1 MPVETN
7 NLVLYKSERLTDTS
21 DGGGKYSGQVVID
34 GESNNLFPDVSELDR
49 TMGRVS
55 LRKIF
60 AGINNNDTDSLMG
73 STVFVSKNPDDP
85 NVSALLFS
93 TESHVDTRN
102 SAQNRVENYL
112 AKGGQIAGTPLDTL
126 WQGMK
131 IIQVAMFETDVES
144 SVGDTF
150 VLISNEGKPLEY
162 EQYVRITKVET
173 MIATMVINGA
183 LVKYKS
189 ATYSINDPLERDFIG
204 LSAQQWYQ
212 GAKSTTIIRDTLV
225 ADSGNYYASVE
236 LTEDAN
242 VGQFTVQAASIFS
255 QLVPAA
261 QIETPLV
268 DLNASNESIAL
279 VSGNANTITVAYSTT
294 IGTSQNL
301 YIGSSVIP
309 SSVSFTLFGNAIT
322 DQGGLLRQ
330 ADGTQVGTIDYQRG
344 LIQWTS
350 SAGTGSTSLSITFKP
365 AAAPNQ
371 YFQSYAIPVTQNNQ
385 STNWTGVL
393 VPIPAPG
400 SLSVSY
406 MSQGKFY
413 TLKDSGSGQLKG
425 SSDSYGAGT
434 INYVTGS
441 WLVTLG
447 VLPDVDTPIL
457 LLWGTP
463 ISTFER
469 ADLHVLPAKFEF
481 DLQQEA
487 ILAGSVT
494 VTWVLEG
501 VTKTATS
508 NNAGQFTGDATGFI
522 NFALGKGALIPNKLP
537 QKGTVFNFSYQ
548 FGEAKTQDVPAAIP
562 NASQQLAFT
571 VGTGAA
577 LQPNSVM
584 IEVPLTSALGDTITL
599 VVTDN
604 GSGSLIDAFD
614 QVQGT
619 INYSTG
625 AVSITPVVLTS
636 YFYEK
641 TPKTFSLSSSTP
653 SGSDSPLPAATAT
666 TSYKPQIN
674 HWANYRAG

>member
-1 MPVETN
+1 MPIETN
-7 NLVLYKSERLTDTS
+7 NLVLYKSERLTDTT
-21 DGGGKYSGQVVID
+21 DGGGKYSGQVVVD

-55 LRKIF
+55 MRKIY
-60 AGINNNDTDSLMG
+60 AGVNSIDTDALMG

-93 TESHVDTRN
+93 TDSHVDTRD

-131 IIQVAMFETDVES
+131 IIQVAMFKNEIEAN
-144 SVGDTF
+144 VGDTI
-150 VLISNEGKPLEY
+150 VLISHEGKSNEY

-173 MIATMVINGA
+173 RIAIMIVDGKE
-183 LVKYKS
+183 VEYKV
-189 ATYSINDPLERDFIG
+189 ATYDLNDPLEIDFVG
-204 LSAQQWYQ
+204 LSASQWYS
-212 GAKSTTIIRDTLV
+212 GTKSTTIIRDTLV
-225 ADSGNYYASVE
+225 ADTGKYYASTDLV
-236 LTEDAN
+236 EDAN

-268 DLNASNESIAL
+268 DLNASSESIAL

-322 DQGGLLRQ
+322 DQGGLLKKS
-330 ADGTQVGTIDYQRG
+330 DGTQVGTIDYQRG

-350 SAGTGSTSLSITFKP
+350 SAGSGSTSLSITFKP
-365 AAAPNQ
+365 AAAPTQ
-371 YFQSYAIPVTQNNQ
+371 PMHTYAVPVTQNNQ
-385 STNWTGVL
+385 SLNWTGVL

-400 SLSVSY
+400 SLSISY

-413 TLKDSGSGQLKG
+413 TLKDNGSGQLKG
-425 SSDSYGAGT
+425 SSDSYGTGT

-447 VLPDVDTPIL
+447 ALPEVDTPIL

-469 ADLHVLPAKFEF
+469 ADLAVLPAAIEF
-481 DLQQEA
+481 DLNQLGIA
-487 ILAGSVT
+487 ASSVT
-494 VTWVLEG
+494 VNWLLEG
-501 VTKTATS
+501 IAKSATS
-508 NNAGQFTGDATGFI
+508 NAQGQFTGDATGNVNYATGVGRI
-522 NFALGKGALIPNKLP
+522 IPNKLP
-537 QKGTVFNFSYQ
+537 QKATVFTINYS
-548 FGEAKTQDVPAAIP
+548 FGDPKSQTVSNVSP
-562 NASQQLAFT
+562 NGSQQLSFT
-571 VGTGAA
+571 IGTGSAIE
-577 LQPNSVM
+577 PNS
-584 IEVPLTSALGDTITL
+584 IELSIPVTNSQFGLSG
-599 VVTDN
+599 VVTLNDVPIN
-604 GSGSLIDAFD
+604 GTTGNLVDRLGN
-614 QVQGT
+614 VQGT
-619 INYSTG
+619 ITYASG
-625 AVSITPVVLTS
+625 ACVVTPVLEQIVYS
-636 YFYEK
+636 Q
-641 TPKTFSLSSSTP
+641 
-653 SGSDSPLPAATAT
+653 
-666 TSYKPQIN
+666 SYKSVSYIS
-674 HWANYRAG
+674 G